1 MITTFL
7 KLWAC
12 NTIEPKGTD
21 TMKKYMNTCFVLMA
35 AVTFY
40 MVSSAQADTYL
51 THGDN
56 VDMKQAFSDVSAKA
70 EQGNAKAQF
79 DLGQHYVNGE
89 GVEQNEELAFKWTE
103 KAANQNLAEAEF
115 ELAKYYLT
123 GTVVGK
129 DIRQGISLLTQSAN
143 QGVVEAHIV
152 LGRLYTRNKE
162 LKNYAAASLWLTKAA
177 DLGSTKAMDMMALIY
192 LDGRVVEPDNSKAA
206 YWLQRGSDAGDLGA
220 TYSLADFYMQGTG
233 VAKDKAEA
241 IRLLKYAAEKGHQY
255 SIDYFVEQAKN
266 NDADAIA
273 FLNTL
278 PMDAGQ

>member
-1 MITTFL
+1 M
-7 KLWAC
+7 
-12 NTIEPKGTD
+12 N
-21 TMKKYMNTCFVLMA
+21 KYMNTCFVLMA
-35 AVTFY
+35 AATFF
-40 MVSSAQADTYL
+40 MVSNAQAGSYL

-89 GVEQNEELAFKWTE
+89 GVEQNEKLAFKWTE
-103 KAANQNLAEAEF
+103 KAANQNLAEAEV

-123 GTVVGK
+123 GTVVDK
-129 DIRQGISLLTQSAN
+129 DIPRGESLLLRAGE
-143 QGVVEAHIV
+143 QGVIKAHIV

-162 LKNYAAASLWLTKAA
+162 LKNYADASLWLTKAA
-177 DLGSTKAMDMMALIY
+177 DLGSTEAMDMMALIY

-206 YWLQRGSDAGDLGA
+206 YWLQRGSDAGDLDA
-220 TYSLADFYMQGTG
+220 TYNLADFYMQGTG
-233 VAKDKAEA
+233 VAKDREEA
-241 IRLLKYAAEKGHQY
+241 IRLLKYAAEKGHQL

-273 FLNTL
+273 FLTSL